1 MAEHRASNMM
11 EHTNMVQLVVR
22 CVLDQEKAMT
32 DLYVHLRY
40 VSNFQNSL
48 TKQSV
53 LKDIRGI

>member
-1 MAEHRASNMM
+1 MM